1 MSTEP
6 TSAPGAL
13 GAPASGQVPA
23 ADGHGWRAV
32 SIVLVGAF
40 MALLDTTIV
49 TVALPTIRTGLH
61 ASPATLVWVV
71 SAYALAYG
79 LTLVPAGRVGDRFGH
94 KPLFLIGLTIFTLAS
109 AACGLSQNQVEI
121 VAARAIQGIGAGIFY
136 PAIAATI
143 QLSFTGSQRS
153 KAFGALG
160 ATIGVSIAL
169 GPVLGGLII
178 AGAGTHAGWRWVFLV
193 NLFIG
198 AAALPLA
205 AWQLPRAR
213 SRIRRQFD
221 PLGLCPLSAG
231 LLLMLIPLVEG
242 EQAGWPA
249 WCYACFGGCAVAF
262 ALLAWWEVRAE
273 RRGEDP
279 LKPSLLAQPSFSAG
293 AIFAVVYFAGFTS
306 VFFTISILWQEG
318 LARSALMTGL
328 VVLPFSFGSLV
339 SAAIS
344 DKLSARMG
352 RMVLVTGCAMVGIGL
367 ALAAVVVHLTAPVPG
382 GWYLAGP
389 LLFAGLGS
397 GMVIAPNQDF
407 VLARVPRQEAGTAS
421 AILGTAQRA
430 GSAIGIAV
438 IGTVLFGTLHVR
450 PEPNGVG
457 LRVQPQLAARPA
469 GQRGDPRPRSHPRA
483 GPAAADPQPQAVASI
498 HDLNGCRPCRRGCGL
513 AQASGRPDEAVDS
526 QARERYRADQA
537 NPAHR
542 NALQQLGAA
551 EHS

>member
-1 MSTEP
+1 MTTEESTKAAP
-6 TSAPGAL
+6 TSQG
-13 GAPASGQVPA
+13 G
-23 ADGHGWRAV
+23 GHGWRAV
-32 SIVLVGAF
+32 AVVLVGAF

-49 TVALPTIRTGLH
+49 TVALPTIRTGLD
-61 ASPATLVWVV
+61 ASPATLEWVV

-79 LTLVPAGRVGDRFGH
+79 LTLIPAGRAGDRFGH

-109 AACGLSQNQVEI
+109 AACGLSQNQREI

-143 QLSFTGSQRS
+143 QLSFTGSRRS
-153 KAFGALG
+153 KAFSALG

-178 AGAGTHAGWRWVFLV
+178 AGAGAHDGWRWVFLV
-193 NLFIG
+193 NLLIG
-198 AAALPLA
+198 AVALPMA

-221 PLGLCPLSAG
+221 PVGLCLLSAG
-231 LLLMLIPLVEG
+231 LLLLLIPLVEG
-242 EQAGWPA
+242 EQVGWPA
-249 WCYACFGGCAVAF
+249 WCYACFGGCVVAF
-262 ALLAWWEVRAE
+262 ALLAWWEVRAG

-279 LKPSLLAQPSFSAG
+279 LLKPGLLAQPSFSAG
-293 AIFAVVYFAGFTS
+293 AIFAIVYFAGFTS

-328 VVLPFSFGSLV
+328 AAVPFSFGSLV

-352 RMVLVTGCAMVGIGL
+352 RMVLVTGCAIVGIGL
-367 ALAAVVVHLTAPVPG
+367 ALAALVVHLTAPVPDG
-382 GWYLAGP
+382 CYLVGP
-389 LLFAGLGS
+389 LLLAGLGS

-407 VLARVPRQEAGTAS
+407 VLARVPRREAGTAS
-421 AILGTAQRA
+421 AILGTAQRL

-450 PEPNGVG
+450 PEPN
-457 LRVQPQLAARPA
+457 
-469 GQRGDPRPRSHPRA
+469 
-483 GPAAADPQPQAVASI
+483 AVASAFSHSSQLALLANVAFVLVALLLVI
-498 HDLNGCRPCRRGCGL
+498 ALPRQVPSRR
-513 AQASGRPDEAVDS
+513 
-526 QARERYRADQA
+526 
-537 NPAHR
+537 
-542 NALQQLGAA
+542 
-551 EHS
+551 

>member
-1 MSTEP
+1 MTTTEESTQE
-6 TSAPGAL
+6 A
-13 GAPASGQVPA
+13 QRQ
-23 ADGHGWRAV
+23 DGGGWRAV
-32 SIVLVGAF
+32 AIVLVGAF

-49 TVALPTIRTGLH
+49 IVALPTIRTGLH
-61 ASPATLVWVV
+61 TSPAALEWVV

-79 LTLVPAGRVGDRFGH
+79 LALVPAGRAGDRFGH
-94 KPLFLIGLTIFTLAS
+94 KPLFLIGLAIFTLAS
-109 AACGLSQNQVEI
+109 VACGLSQNQGEI
-121 VAARAIQGIGAGIFY
+121 VAARAIQGIGAGTFY

-160 ATIGVSIAL
+160 ATIGMSIAI

-178 AGAGTHAGWRWVFLV
+178 AGAGAHDGWRWVFLV

-198 AAALPLA
+198 AVALPMA

-213 SRIRRQFD
+213 SRVRRRFD
-221 PLGLCPLSAG
+221 PVGLCLLSAG
-231 LLLMLIPLVEG
+231 LLLLLIPLVEG

-249 WCYACFGGCAVAF
+249 WCYACFGGCVAAF
-262 ALLAWWEVRAE
+262 ALLAWWEVRAG

-279 LKPSLLAQPSFSAG
+279 LIKPSLLAQSSFSAG
-293 AIFAVVYFAGFTS
+293 VIFAVVFFAGFTS

-318 LARSALMTGL
+318 LARSALRTGL
-328 VVLPFSFGSLV
+328 IAVPFSLGALV
-339 SAAIS
+339 SAALS

-367 ALAAVVVHLTAPVPG
+367 GLTALVIHLTAPSPG
-382 GWYLAGP
+382 GWDLVGP

-407 VLARVPRQEAGTAS
+407 VLAGVPAEEAGTAS
-421 AILGTAQRA
+421 AILGTAQRL

-450 PEPNGVG
+450 PGPN
-457 LRVQPQLAARPA
+457 
-469 GQRGDPRPRSHPRA
+469 
-483 GPAAADPQPQAVASI
+483 AVASAFS
-498 HDLNGCRPCRRGCGL
+498 HSSQL
-513 AQASGRPDEAVDS
+513 ALLANVGFIVLALLLVLALPRQIPGRKP
-526 QARERYRADQA
+526 
-537 NPAHR
+537 
-542 NALQQLGAA
+542 
-551 EHS
+551 